1 MAIIIDEDTKI
12 LIQGITGREGSARA
26 RFMIEYGTKVVA
38 GVTPGRGGEEV
49 WGIPVYNN
57 VSEALDDVGEI
68 DAAVTFVPGPQ
79 VKSAA
84 VESINAG
91 IKKIIMPVERV
102 PLHDSL
108 VIISLAKKKG
118 SMVVGP
124 GSAGVISPGKAV
136 AGWLGGADEAAREA
150 FKPGEVAVLSRS
162 GGQTTTVSWSIAR
175 EGLGVTTAV
184 HIGTEPILGTTLS
197 EYLILCENDDETKTI
212 AIFGEIGGV
221 AEQEAAE
228 LIQQGQVTKPIV
240 AYIAGATLPSGIRF
254 SHASAIV
261 EGGRGSYKSKRKAL
275 EDAGVYVVDKP
286 QDIARKVVEILEV
299 ER

>member
-1 MAIIIDEDTKI
+1 MAIIIDENTKI

-49 WGIPVYNN
+49 WGIPVYDS
-57 VSEALDDVGEI
+57 VSDALDDVGEI

-79 VKSAA
+79 VKGAA

-108 VIISLAKKKG
+108 EIISLAKKKG
-118 SMVVGP
+118 SIIVGP
-124 GSAGVISPGKAV
+124 GSAGVISPGRAV

-175 EGLGVTTAV
+175 AGLGVTTAV
-184 HIGTEPILGTTLS
+184 HIGTEPVLGTTLT
-197 EYLILCENDDETKTI
+197 EYLLLCEKDNETRAI
-212 AIFGEIGGV
+212 AVFGEIGGV

-228 LIQQGQVTKPIV
+228 LIQEGKITKPIV
-240 AYIAGATLPSGIRF
+240 AFIAGATLPSGIRF

-261 EGGRGSYKSKRKAL
+261 EGGRGSYESKRKAL

-286 QDIARKVVEILEV
+286 QDIAQKVVEVLGV
-299 ER
+299 R